1 MANEISQIQGIDNTF
16 VNWSIKIKSTLIS
29 LEDTLIFVVN
39 LHCSANLYKHFA
51 FSWTLFTLNTSSLQG
66 LRK

>member
-29 LEDTLIFVVN
+29 LEDTLIYKLLTCTAVQIYTN
-39 LHCSANLYKHFA
+39 ILHFPEPY
-51 FSWTLFTLNTSSLQG
+51 
-66 LRK
+66 LR

>member
-29 LEDTLIFVVN
+29 LEDTLI
-39 LHCSANLYKHFA
+39 L
-51 FSWTLFTLNTSSLQG
+51 
-66 LRK
+66 